1 MTSSRELYIILL
13 PPAESARASDREFV
27 ALVSKKFYADD
38 NRATLQ
44 VKNDNHKLTTK
55 VERK

>member
-1 MTSSRELYIILL
+1 MTSSRELLL